1 MTEAPPGDDAAGE
14 LLKLLGGK
22 WVAAAVSTA
31 ASLGLADALDEKAMN
46 APELAVALSCDE
58 NALSRLLRVLAAE
71 EVVAELPDG
80 RYGLTE
86 IGAQLRTDTLG
97 PLAAFVGE
105 SFSWAPWAQ
114 LSSAIR
120 KGQTAFEVE
129 HGQDLF
135 TYLREHHEASQVY
148 QAGVDAFTRHE
159 ARALVE
165 AFDFGTAKNVVDI
178 GGGMGSLLIE
188 LLNRWPHLH
197 GVLYDQAHVI
207 EAATPRLQSSG
218 LASRCEAVAGDFF
231 TSVPK
236 GGDIYVVRHV
246 VHNWGDAEAATVLR
260 HCAEALPPGGKVLV
274 IEGILLPGNRKDMT
288 RLLDLEMMVL
298 SGTGRERN
306 KAEFR
311 QLFKK
316 AGLRLTSTRPL
327 ANTARIIIGEH

>member
-1 MTEAPPGDDAAGE
+1 MTTAPRSDDPAGE

-31 ASLGLADALDEKAMN
+31 ASLGLADALDAKAMN
-46 APELAVALSCDE
+46 ASELAVALRCDE
-58 NALSRLLRVLAAE
+58 GALARLLRVLAAE
-71 EVVAELPDG
+71 EVVTELPDG
-80 RYGLTE
+80 RYRLTP
-86 IGAQLRTDTLG
+86 IGAQLRTETLG

-105 SFSWAPWAQ
+105 PFSWAPWSR
-114 LSSAIR
+114 LSQAMR
-120 KGQTAFEVE
+120 EGKTAFEVE
-129 HGQDLF
+129 HRQDLF
-135 TYLREHHEASQVY
+135 TYLREHPEASQIY

-159 ARALVE
+159 ARALAE
-165 AFDFGTAKNVVDI
+165 AFDFGQSTKVVDI

-188 LLNRWPHLH
+188 LLERWPHLR
-197 GVLYDQAHVI
+197 GVLYDQDHVI
-207 EAATPRLQSSG
+207 EAATPRLQSLG
-218 LASRCEAVAGDFF
+218 FASRCEAVAGDFF
-231 TSVPK
+231 ASVPK
-236 GGDIYVVRHV
+236 GGDVYVVRHV

-260 HCAEALPPGGKVLV
+260 HCAEALPPAGKVLV

-298 SGTGRERN
+298 SGTGKERN

-311 QLFKK
+311 QLFKS